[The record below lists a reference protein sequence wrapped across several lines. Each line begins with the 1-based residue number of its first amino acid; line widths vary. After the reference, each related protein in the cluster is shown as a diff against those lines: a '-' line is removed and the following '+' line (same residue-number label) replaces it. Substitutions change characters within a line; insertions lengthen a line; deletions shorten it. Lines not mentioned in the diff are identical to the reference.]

1 MVFASLLAAT
11 LALQSTPATP
21 PKPATD
27 ARVDQS
33 KVTTL
38 PEPSVTAVANLVR
51 STPPQPVH
59 RIASRAADVPTSQA
73 TYDKARAAMQRG
85 LAYLAKMQSPNGAF
99 FESKEVAPTD
109 MEPRKRAAS
118 VAVTA
123 MALKA
128 FVQAGELAPKDA
140 GAKARAS
147 IDRVLGD
154 EKTLALVTNGGVG
167 NYVMS
172 CVASGLSAVGDAD
185 ARAGAERAI
194 AWLRASQ
201 WDDGEGLGA
210 TTDWYGGAGY
220 GNGKR
225 PDLSNTQMM
234 VEAMHDAGVSPDD
247 PAMQRAL
254 AFVAR
259 TQNRKASNPA
269 GWAQNGSGDGGFVYS
284 PANGGESFASE
295 DAGEGRYGEKL
306 ATKSL
311 RSYGSMTYAGYKS
324 LLYAGLSSEDPRVK
338 DALAWIAANFTFAEN
353 PGLGQQG
360 YFYYTHAMS
369 RAMHASRLD
378 SITDAKGAARDWRAE
393 LVDALVARQSESG
406 SWKNGTPRWEEAS
419 EELAT
424 IYSVLALQEA
434 IKPRVTME

>member
-1 MVFASLLAAT
+1 MHLVCLLAASV
-11 LALQSTPATP
+11 ALQSAPPAQP
-21 PKPATD
+21 PATD
-27 ARVDQS
+27 SRVDTT

-38 PEPSVTAVANLVR
+38 PEPTVTTVADLVR
-51 STPPQPVH
+51 AQPPQPVH
-59 RIASRAADVPTSQA
+59 RIASRAADVPVSQA
-73 TYDKARAAMQRG
+73 TYEKARTAMQRG
-85 LAYLAKMQSPNGAF
+85 LDYLAKAQSPSGAF

-128 FVQAGELAPKDA
+128 FMQAGELAPRTA

-154 EKTLALVTNGGVG
+154 EKTLALVTNGGIG

-185 ARAGAERAI
+185 ARAGAARAI
-194 AWLRASQ
+194 AWLRTNQ

-259 TQNRKASNPA
+259 TQNRKESNPA
-269 GWAQNGSGDGGFVYS
+269 AWAQNGTGDGGFVYS

-306 ATKSL
+306 AVRSL

-324 LLYAGLSSEDPRVK
+324 LLYAGLSADDPRVK
-338 DALAWIAANFTFAEN
+338 DALGWITANFTFVEN

-378 SITDAKGAARDWRAE
+378 SVTDAKGAARDWRVE
-393 LVDALVARQSESG
+393 LVDALVSRQREDG
-406 SWKNGTPRWEEAS
+406 SWKNDTARWEEAS

-424 IYSVLALQEA
+424 IYSVLALQEVL
-434 IKPRVTME
+434 KPRVTAE